1 MTARPSSAASSTRH
15 PSCSRIGMRI
25 FILGGRSP
33 CLVTLFS
40 RCRAGSIPRHLFQR
54 VRVRVREAGVGE
66 GDEGTA

>member
-1 MTARPSSAASSTRH
+1 
-15 PSCSRIGMRI
+15 MRI

-40 RCRAGSIPRHLFQR
+40 RCGAGSIPRHLFQ
-54 VRVRVREAGVGE
+54 RVRVREAGVGE

>member
-40 RCRAGSIPRHLFQR
+40 RCGAGSIPRHLFQR